1 MRESKAGWRKTANTG
16 IRPACI
22 TVWKADVRSRLAYH
36 VCYIFEL
43 SLFFLAMSLPV

>member
-1 MRESKAGWRKTANTG
+1 MGENKAEWRNTANTG
-16 IRPACI
+16 IRPVCI
-22 TVWKADVRSRLAYH
+22 TLWQADVRSRLAYH